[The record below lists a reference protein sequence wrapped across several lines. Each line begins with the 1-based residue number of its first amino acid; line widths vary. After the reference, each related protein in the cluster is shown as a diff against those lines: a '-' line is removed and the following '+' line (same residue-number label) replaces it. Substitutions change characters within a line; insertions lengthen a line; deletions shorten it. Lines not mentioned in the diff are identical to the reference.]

1 MAAGLEAAWQWLQQA
16 GGQISLTDDSRV
28 LRAGEY
34 FLAYPGVAGDGRRH
48 IAAALQAGAA
58 GVLWEAAGFEWQSE
72 WAVPNLPVSG
82 LKQWVGALSSL
93 SLGEPTQHMWMIGVT
108 GTNGK
113 TSCTQWIAEVLSGA
127 GKKTAVVGTL
137 GNGFPGQMMP
147 ATHTTPL
154 AVALQKMLAGMRQ
167 EGAEAIAMEVSSH
180 GLEQGRVNGVA
191 FDVAV
196 LTNLS
201 RDHLDYHG
209 DMASYAAAKARL
221 FDWAGL
227 RHAVLNLDDP
237 FGGQMQAHL
246 QGKPVEV
253 LGYGFERGELRASN
267 LRATAAGVRFDVA
280 TPWGN
285 TEMVSPLLGRFNV
298 SNLLASLGTL
308 LVSGVQLEAAVAGLQ
323 KVAPPAG
330 RMQRLGGNGKP
341 TVVVDYAHTPDALE
355 KVLHTL
361 RELLPAGAGEL
372 HCVFGC
378 GGDRDKG
385 KRPLMGKVAGELA
398 DQVML
403 TSDNPRS
410 EDPLAILADI
420 ESGMCCAYAVQP
432 DRALAIAEAIRR
444 AQASDIVLIA
454 GKGHE
459 DYQEINGIRLPF
471 SDVDAASR
479 ALQDWV

>member
-1 MAAGLEAAWQWLQQA
+1 MTAGLNDAWQWLQKSGA
-16 GGQISLTDDSRV
+16 SISLTDDSRV
-28 LRAGEY
+28 LSAGEY
-34 FLAYPGVAGDGRRH
+34 FLAYPGVAGDGRRY
-48 IAAALQAGAA
+48 IEAAIRAGAA
-58 GVLWEAAGFEWQSE
+58 GVLWEAADFEWRPE

-82 LKQWVGALSSL
+82 LKQWVGELSSQ
-93 SLGEPTQHMWMIGVT
+93 SLGEPTRHMWVVGVT

-113 TSCTQWIAEVLSGA
+113 TSCSHWIAEVLTQA

-221 FDWAGL
+221 FDWQGL
-227 RHAVLNLDDP
+227 RYAVVNVDDP
-237 FGGQMQAHL
+237 FGVEMQARL
-246 QGKPVEV
+246 TGRPVEV
-253 LGYGFERGELRASN
+253 LGYGFEQGDLRVTK
-267 LRATAAGVRFDVA
+267 LQATAEGVQFNVM
-280 TPWGN
+280 TPWGQAEIN
-285 TEMVSPLLGRFNV
+285 SALLGRFNV
-298 SNLLASLGTL
+298 SNLLASLGAL
-308 LVSGVQLEAAVAGLQ
+308 LLSGVELDQAVAGLSR
-323 KVAPPAG
+323 VTPPAG

-361 RELLPAGAGEL
+361 RELLQDGAGKVC
-372 HCVFGC
+372 CVFGC

-385 KRPLMGKVAGELA
+385 KRPVMGKLAGDLA
-398 DQVML
+398 DKVML
-403 TSDNPRS
+403 TSDNPRR

-420 ESGMCCAYAVQP
+420 EAGMSGKYAVQA
-432 DRALAIAEAIRR
+432 DRAVAITEAIR
-444 AQASDIVLIA
+444 QAAANDIVLIA

-471 SDVDAASR
+471 SDVDVANR